1 MQIVRFIQTVNRYL
15 FALGAVPLFIAAI
28 LTAIDVSGR
37 YIRLPLPG
45 TLEISTLCLALSV
58 ALTLAHTQALKGN
71 TDVDVLYNFLPPK
84 AQKVTSVFTY
94 FLCVIMVGLM
104 AWRAWPW
111 VAFSH
116 RTQEWVDIV
125 RWPFW
130 PFKAAMLVG
139 LFCLFLQFILDF
151 IESLRELAGKP
162 SLFQQAAKKKLDIE

>member
-1 MQIVRFIQTVNRYL
+1 MMRIVKFIQTVNRYL
-15 FALGAVPLFIAAI
+15 FSLGAVPLVIAAI
-28 LTAIDVSGR
+28 LTVIDVSGR

-71 TDVDVLYNFLPPK
+71 TDVDVLHNYLPPK
-84 AQKVTSVFTY
+84 IKKITNVFTS
-94 FLCVIMVGLM
+94 FLCVIIVGLM

-125 RWPFW
+125 EWPFW
-130 PFKAAMLVG
+130 PFKAVMLLG
-139 LFCLFLQFILDF
+139 LFCLFVQLILDF
-151 IESLRELAGKP
+151 VDSLRILAGKP
-162 SLFQQAAKKKLDIE
+162 SLFR

>member
-1 MQIVRFIQTVNRYL
+1 MMRIAKFIQTVNRYL
-15 FALGAVPLFIAAI
+15 FSLGAVPLVIAAI
-28 LTAIDVSGR
+28 LTVIDVSGR

-71 TDVDVLYNFLPPK
+71 TDVDVLFNYLPPK
-84 AQKVTSVFTY
+84 VKKVTNVFTS
-94 FLCVIMVGLM
+94 FFCVIIVGLM

-125 RWPFW
+125 GWPFW
-130 PFKAAMLVG
+130 PFKAVMLLG
-139 LFCLFLQFILDF
+139 LFCLFVQFILDF
-151 IESLRELAGKP
+151 VESLRTLAGKP
-162 SLFQQAAKKKLDIE
+162 SLFQ

>member
-1 MQIVRFIQTVNRYL
+1 MRITKFIQTVNRYL
-15 FALGAVPLFIAAI
+15 FSVGAVPLVIAAI
-28 LTAIDVSGR
+28 LTVIDVSGR

-71 TDVDVLYNFLPPK
+71 TDVDVLFNYLPPK
-84 AQKVTSVFTY
+84 VKKVTNVFTS
-94 FLCVIMVGLM
+94 FFCMIIVGLM

-125 RWPFW
+125 GWPFW
-130 PFKAAMLVG
+130 PFKAVMLLG
-139 LFCLFLQFILDF
+139 LFCLFVQFILDF
-151 IESLRELAGKP
+151 VESLRTLAGKP
-162 SLFQQAAKKKLDIE
+162 SLFQ

>member
-1 MQIVRFIQTVNRYL
+1 MMRIAKFIQTVNRYL
-15 FALGAVPLFIAAI
+15 FSLGAVPLVIAAI
-28 LTAIDVSGR
+28 LTVIDVSGR

-71 TDVDVLYNFLPPK
+71 TDVDVLFNYLPPK
-84 AQKVTSVFTY
+84 VKKVTSVFTS
-94 FLCVIMVGLM
+94 FFCVIIVGLM

-125 RWPFW
+125 GWPFW
-130 PFKAAMLVG
+130 PFKAVMLLG
-139 LFCLFLQFILDF
+139 LFCLFVQFVLDF
-151 IESLRELAGKP
+151 VESLRTLAGKP
-162 SLFQQAAKKKLDIE
+162 SLFQ

>member
-1 MQIVRFIQTVNRYL
+1 MRIVKFIQTVNRYL
-15 FALGAVPLFIAAI
+15 FSLGAVPLVIAAI

-58 ALTLAHTQALKGN
+58 ALTLAHTQALKGH

-84 AQKVTSVFTY
+84 AKKVTDVFTS
-94 FLCVIMVGLM
+94 FLCVIIVGLM

-125 RWPFW
+125 GWPLW
-130 PFKAAMLVG
+130 PFKAAMILG
-139 LFCLFLQFILDF
+139 LFCLFVQFILDF
-151 IESLRELAGKP
+151 VESFRALAGKP
-162 SLFQQAAKKKLDIE
+162 SLFQQPTQRNL

>member
-1 MQIVRFIQTVNRYL
+1 MQIVRFIRTVNRYL
-15 FALGAVPLFIAAI
+15 FALGAVPLFIATI
-28 LTAIDVSGR
+28 LTVIDVSGR

-71 TDVDVLYNFLPPK
+71 TDVDVLYNYLPPK
-84 AQKVTSVFTY
+84 AKKVTGVVTS
-94 FLCVIMVGLM
+94 FLCVIIVGLM

-125 RWPFW
+125 GWPLW
-130 PFKAAMLVG
+130 PFKAAMLLG
-139 LFCLFLQFILDF
+139 LFCLFLQLILDL
-151 IESLRELAGKP
+151 IESLRELARKP
-162 SLFQQAAKKKLDIE
+162 SLFQRPTE

>member
-1 MQIVRFIQTVNRYL
+1 MMQIAKFIQTVNRYL
-15 FALGAVPLFIAAI
+15 FSLGAVPLVIAAI
-28 LTAIDVSGR
+28 LTVIDVSGR

-71 TDVDVLYNFLPPK
+71 TDVDVLFNHLPPRAK
-84 AQKVTSVFTY
+84 KVTSVFTS
-94 FLCVIMVGLM
+94 FFCVIIVGLM

-125 RWPFW
+125 GWPFW
-130 PFKAAMLVG
+130 PFKAVMLLG
-139 LFCLFLQFILDF
+139 LFCLFVQFVLDF
-151 IESLRELAGKP
+151 VESLRTLAGKP
-162 SLFQQAAKKKLDIE
+162 SLFQ

>member
-1 MQIVRFIQTVNRYL
+1 MRIAKFIQTVNRYL
-15 FALGAVPLFIAAI
+15 FSLGAVPLVIAAI
-28 LTAIDVSGR
+28 LTVIDVSGR

-71 TDVDVLYNFLPPK
+71 TDVDVLFNHLPPK
-84 AQKVTSVFTY
+84 VKKVTSVFTS
-94 FLCVIMVGLM
+94 FFCVIIVGLM

-125 RWPFW
+125 GWPFW
-130 PFKAAMLVG
+130 PFKAVMLLG
-139 LFCLFLQFILDF
+139 LFCLFVQFVLDF
-151 IESLRELAGKP
+151 VESLRTLAGKP
-162 SLFQQAAKKKLDIE
+162 SLFQ

>member
-1 MQIVRFIQTVNRYL
+1 MMRIAKFIQTVNRYL
-15 FALGAVPLFIAAI
+15 FSLGAVPLVIAAI
-28 LTAIDVSGR
+28 LTVIDVSGR

-71 TDVDVLYNFLPPK
+71 TDVDVLFNHLPPK
-84 AQKVTSVFTY
+84 VKKVTSVFTS
-94 FLCVIMVGLM
+94 FFCVIIVGLM

-125 RWPFW
+125 GWPFW
-130 PFKAAMLVG
+130 PFKAVMLLG
-139 LFCLFLQFILDF
+139 LFCLFAQFVLDF
-151 IESLRELAGKP
+151 VESLRTLAGKP
-162 SLFQQAAKKKLDIE
+162 SLFQ

>member
-1 MQIVRFIQTVNRYL
+1 MMRIAKFIQTVNRYL
-15 FALGAVPLFIAAI
+15 FSLGAVPLVIAAI
-28 LTAIDVSGR
+28 LTVIDVSGR

-71 TDVDVLYNFLPPK
+71 TDVDVLFNYLPPK
-84 AQKVTSVFTY
+84 VKKVTSVFTS
-94 FLCVIMVGLM
+94 FVCVIIVGLM

-125 RWPFW
+125 GWPFW
-130 PFKAAMLVG
+130 PFKAVMLLG
-139 LFCLFLQFILDF
+139 LFCLFVQFVLDF
-151 IESLRELAGKP
+151 VESLRTLAGKP
-162 SLFQQAAKKKLDIE
+162 SLFQ

>member
-1 MQIVRFIQTVNRYL
+1 MRIAKLIRTVNQAL
-15 FALGAVPLFIAAI
+15 FSLGAVPLFIAII
-28 LTAIDVSGR
+28 LTVIDVSGR

-71 TDVDVLYNFLPPK
+71 TDVDVLYNYLPPG
-84 AQKVTSVFTY
+84 ARKVTSVVTS
-94 FLCVIMVGLM
+94 FLCMIIVGLM

-125 RWPFW
+125 GWPFW
-130 PFKAAMLVG
+130 PFKAFMLLG
-139 LFCLFLQFILDF
+139 LFCLFSQFILDF
-151 IESLRELAGKP
+151 VESLRDLAGKP
-162 SLFQQAAKKKLDIE
+162 PLL

>member
-1 MQIVRFIQTVNRYL
+1 MMRIAKFIQTVNRYL
-15 FALGAVPLFIAAI
+15 FSLGAVPLVIAAI
-28 LTAIDVSGR
+28 LTVIDVSGR

-71 TDVDVLYNFLPPK
+71 TDVDVLFNYLPPK
-84 AQKVTSVFTY
+84 VKKVTNVFTS
-94 FLCVIMVGLM
+94 FFCVIIVGLM

-125 RWPFW
+125 GWPFW
-130 PFKAAMLVG
+130 PFKAVMLLG
-139 LFCLFLQFILDF
+139 LFCLLVQFILDF
-151 IESLRELAGKP
+151 VESLRTLAGKP
-162 SLFQQAAKKKLDIE
+162 SLFQ

>member
-1 MQIVRFIQTVNRYL
+1 MMRIAKFIQTVNRYL
-15 FALGAVPLFIAAI
+15 FSLGAVPLVIAAI
-28 LTAIDVSGR
+28 LTVIDVSGR

-71 TDVDVLYNFLPPK
+71 TDVDVLFNHLPPRAK
-84 AQKVTSVFTY
+84 KVTSVFTS
-94 FLCVIMVGLM
+94 FFCVIIVGLM

-125 RWPFW
+125 GWPFW
-130 PFKAAMLVG
+130 PFKAVMLLG
-139 LFCLFLQFILDF
+139 LFCLFVQFVLDF
-151 IESLRELAGKP
+151 VESLRTLAGKP
-162 SLFQQAAKKKLDIE
+162 SLFQ

>member
-1 MQIVRFIQTVNRYL
+1 MRIVKFIQTVNRYL
-15 FALGAVPLFIAAI
+15 FSLGAVPLFIAAI

-58 ALTLAHTQALKGN
+58 ALTLAHTQALKGH

-84 AQKVTSVFTY
+84 AKKVTNVFTS
-94 FLCVIMVGLM
+94 FLCVMIVGLM
-104 AWRAWPW
+104 TWRAWPW

-125 RWPFW
+125 GWPFW
-130 PFKAAMLVG
+130 PFKAAMILG
-139 LFCLFLQFILDF
+139 LFCLFVQFILDF
-151 IESLRELAGKP
+151 VESFRALAGKP
-162 SLFQQAAKKKLDIE
+162 SLFQ